1 MEEKTGPSV
10 LILWDIE
17 NLFIPAMKDPELQ
30 KQRKEHILLA
40 IAHAI
45 EQTAKT
51 RFGKVGMRIGAIS
64 VPRAKKGYSAI
75 YARRKIREEMAD
87 MASLGYNVLL
97 VQQTADA
104 ADNGIVKIG
113 RALVKTGEFSACV
126 LGTGDG
132 KEPFT
137 TFLHELKALS
147 IPTHVVS
154 YQYVP
159 ETIKQM
165 GASYSII
172 AGDVRGVL
180 KKLFGSQEDVER
192 FAEEIAPIHETA
204 ALVTLRESV
213 RKFFDR
219 KNGEAIPEEHQR
231 WIQKLIPFT
240 KTKNRRKRVG
250 LTHREITDYLMHHR
264 DRIWQ
269 EPRPSEDEIRDLLA
283 GLIGFTDLF
292 ERGTTYFLN
301 HLSRLLENNQ

>member
-1 MEEKTGPSV
+1 MGEKAEPSV

-30 KQRKEHILLA
+30 EQQKEHILLA

-64 VPRAKKGYSAI
+64 VPRTKKGYSAI

-97 VQQTADA
+97 VEQTADA
-104 ADNGIVKIG
+104 ADNGIVTIG

-137 TFLHELKALS
+137 TFLREMEGLS

-159 ETIKQM
+159 EDVKEIAK
-165 GASYSII
+165 SYSVI

-180 KKLFGSQEDVER
+180 KKLFGSQEDAER

-204 ALVTLRESV
+204 TLATLRESV

-219 KNGEAIPEEHQR
+219 KNGEAIPEEHRR
-231 WIQKLIPFT
+231 WIQELIRFA
-240 KTKNRRKRVG
+240 KTKSGIKRAP
-250 LTHREITDYLMHHR
+250 LTHREITDYLLRHQ
-264 DRIWQ
+264 DGIWQ
-269 EPRPSEDEIRDLLA
+269 APRPSEDEIRDLLA
-283 GLIGFTDLF
+283 GVIAFTDLF
-292 ERGTTYFLN
+292 ERGTIYFLN
-301 HLSRLLENNQ
+301 CLSRLLAND